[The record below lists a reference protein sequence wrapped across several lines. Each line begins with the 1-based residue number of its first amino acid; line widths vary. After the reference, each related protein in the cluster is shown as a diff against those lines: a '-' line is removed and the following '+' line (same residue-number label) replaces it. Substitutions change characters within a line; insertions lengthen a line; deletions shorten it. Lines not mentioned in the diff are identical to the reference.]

1 MNQEYAEYRARNPKK
16 DKRKYSDPAQIKPLT
31 IEDIQGTLA
40 ILVAGYLLAFVV
52 FLIEKMISETS
63 KKARKM
69 KHRCAK
75 KDNQVKK

>member
-16 DKRKYSDPAQIKPLT
+16 DKRKYSDPAQIKSLT
-31 IEDIQGTLA
+31 IEDIQGTLV

-52 FLIEKMISETS
+52 FLIEKIISERT

-69 KHRCAK
+69 K
-75 KDNQVKK
+75 QVKK